1 MINVSVFGFYGSGSS
16 AVIDFLREFDNVGV
30 ALDKN
35 HKGVLRPYE
44 HFPFVSS
51 GGLFECGALLTSV
64 NSIYNS
70 DKIINNFIKCNQRLN
85 DNDFGSFGSYKWL
98 VGDKFMKATEEFLED
113 IGAKKAGNNSTSEH
127 KVRVRFS
134 LVMCALQLAAR
145 IVYKRPV
152 YKWGKKNVMDKEPT
166 YYAMPTKETV
176 YSAARKFVNK
186 YFEMCAQPNMD
197 AMIYDQLICPQH
209 TNIMEHYFDD
219 NFKAIAVERDPR
231 DIYSLSK
238 YFWSKPPY
246 SITGAPL
253 PTDIGEFCNYWQ
265 ENMAYERNVK
275 NLLIVKFEDLV
286 YNYKETTDKILDFVG
301 LDRAHH
307 VRQYQY
313 FNPEYSIKNTQ
324 SFLINDVAAKEADEV
339 AKLLGEYVYE
349 FPYKIDTTYKDM
361 FDDTKEAIDK
371 NRRKSK

>member
-1 MINVSVFGFYGSGSS
+1 MINISVFGFYGSGSS

-51 GGLFECGALLTSV
+51 GGLFECVTLLTSV

-70 DKIINNFIKCNQRLN
+70 DKIINNFIKCNKRLN
-85 DNDFGSFGSYKWL
+85 DNDFGSFGSYKRL
-98 VGDKFMKATEEFLED
+98 VNDKFMKATNEFVEE
-113 IGAKKAGNNSTSEH
+113 IGARKVGNSTSEH
-127 KVRVRFS
+127 KVKVRFS
-134 LVMCALQLAAR
+134 LIMCALQLAAR

-166 YYAMPTKETV
+166 YYAMPDRETV
-176 YSAARKFVNK
+176 YSAAKNFVHK
-186 YFEMCAQPNMD
+186 YFDMCAQEKKDVMV
-197 AMIYDQLICPQH
+197 YDQLICPQH
-209 TNIMEHYFDD
+209 TNLMEHFFSDD
-219 NFKAIAVERDPR
+219 FRAIAVERDPR
-231 DIYSLSK
+231 DIFSLSK

-253 PTDIGEFCNYWQ
+253 PTDIDDFCKYWK
-265 ENMAYERNVK
+265 ENMNYDRSVK
-275 NLLIVKFEDLV
+275 NLLVLKFEDLV
-286 YNYKETTDKILDFVG
+286 YNYDETAEKIMEFVG
-301 LDRAHH
+301 LNKKNHINPF
-307 VRQYQY
+307 QY

-324 SFLINDVAAKEADEV
+324 SFRMNENTEKEAE
-339 AKLLGEYVYE
+339 KISESLGEYIYH
-349 FPYKIDTTYKDM
+349 FPYEIETSYKDM

-371 NRRKSK
+371 NRRKNK

>member
-30 ALDKN
+30 ALDRN
-35 HKGVLRPYE
+35 RHGVLRPYE

-51 GGLFECGALLTSV
+51 GGLFECCTLLTNI

-70 DKIINNFIKCNQRLN
+70 DKIVNNFVKCNKRLN
-85 DNDFGSFGSYKWL
+85 NNDFGSFGSYKWL
-98 VGDKFMKATEEFLED
+98 VGDEFIKATYQFLED
-113 IGAKKAGNNSTSEH
+113 IGAKKAGASTSEH
-127 KVRVRFS
+127 KVKVRFS
-134 LVMCALQLAAR
+134 LVMCVLQLAAK

-176 YSAARKFVNK
+176 YAAARNFVNK
-186 YFEMCAQPNMD
+186 YFEMCAQPNME

-209 TNIMEHYFDD
+209 TSLIEQYFDD
-219 NFKAIAVERDPR
+219 NFRAIAVERDPR

-246 SITGAPL
+246 SVTGAPL
-253 PTDIGEFCNYWQ
+253 PTDITEFCSYWK
-265 ENMAYERNVK
+265 ENMDYNRNVK
-275 NLLIVKFEDLV
+275 NLLVVKFEDLI
-286 YNYKETTDKILDFVG
+286 YNYADTTERIIDFVG
-301 LDRAHH
+301 LNKHDH
-307 VRQYQY
+307 VRKYQY
-313 FNPEYSIKNTQ
+313 FNPDYSIRNTQ
-324 SFLINDVAAKEADEV
+324 SFLISDTTKKESDEV
-339 AKLLGEYVYE
+339 AKLLDEYLYD
-349 FPYKIDTTYKDM
+349 FPYKIETAYKDM

-371 NRRKSK
+371 NRRKK